1 MDSIISIPLAAMN
14 GQRVPAPKASTVLPV
29 LERMAA
35 QQGSRG
41 QGWQEASVAV
51 EEEGLGIQ
59 EFWAKYQEPN
69 RPVIVKGATKGWRAS
84 KEWVVT
90 DESGRR
96 MPNFS
101 LLKQLFGD
109 DEVCAARCAEK
120 HFSDQKR
127 EEMRMRDFLDCW
139 QAGRRRD
146 ELLYVKDWH
155 FARLH
160 RDYNAYE
167 CPEIF
172 SEDWLNR
179 WYDARDDA
187 DDYRFCY
194 MGREGTWT
202 PLHRDVLRSYRWVT
216 MMMTPKV
223 YFTLSPCTA
232 MHGFRA
238 SIKWMMQRR
247 DDDVLRYYSC
257 THACVICSPSF
268 SRNLLRF
275 PLHGSRT
282 GDHTKYKRGADN
294 LRAKGT
300 H

>member
-1 MDSIISIPLAAMN
+1 MESIISSPLAVMT
-14 GQRVPAPKASTVLPV
+14 GQEVPGPKASSVLPV

-41 QGWQEASVAV
+41 QGWQEASVAI
-51 EEEGLGIQ
+51 EEEGIDIQ

-69 RPVIVKGATKGWRAS
+69 RPVIVKGATKGWRAA
-84 KEWVVT
+84 KEWVGT
-90 DESGRR
+90 DENGRKV
-96 MPNFS
+96 PNFS
-101 LLKQLFGD
+101 LLKELFGD

-139 QAGRRRD
+139 QAGRRSD

-179 WYDARDDA
+179 WYDVRDDA

-202 PLHRDVLRSYRWVT
+202 PLHRDVLRSYRLVT
-216 MMMTPKV
+216 IDTPRK
-223 YFTLSPCTA
+223 FTCHSHA
-232 MHGFRA
+232 KQGMA
-238 SIKWMMQRR
+238 SERR
-247 DDDVLRYYSC
+247 
-257 THACVICSPSF
+257 
-268 SRNLLRF
+268 
-275 PLHGSRT
+275 
-282 GDHTKYKRGADN
+282 
-294 LRAKGT
+294 
-300 H
+300 